1 MATPQQHG
9 RVFLVVVMLAVFGC
23 LHPGALH
30 AAAQAVEPDATAT
43 GNTTHSTLVQ
53 SSATRPT
60 NQSQPIQNS
69 TATTNTTSTN
79 TTSASTNNHTR
90 NDAVVSTNSSTSAS
104 SSSGNSSSI
113 LNKDEAVPLDT
124 KITVPF
130 SVLGV
135 LLMVSGAPM
144 GFWGGRNRWSSYFLT
159 GAYVGALSV
168 LTPILRF
175 GVIAQDRHPSTAIQG
190 VFVLACLISAIAAG
204 AVAVIFWKG
213 TRFLVGAGGG
223 FVLSLF
229 ILSLKTNSLIEA
241 AGLRWVVIL
250 LSSSLGF
257 VLATIPRLTIHV
269 TLLATAAMGAAAVVL
284 GIDCFTTAGLKEFWL
299 FILGFGA
306 LFPRLTRF
314 PFTITIQAE
323 LGVMGG
329 LFLMGASVQ
338 WRLLE
343 VIRKKIDELKQ
354 LDTDRRMEEDA
365 AAYRQSMALD
375 ADLKMW
381 ERRHAE
387 DGESVTMTLA
397 ASPPNKHSRKS
408 SQFSLLPRLPSS
420 PISPQTPNTPTLE
433 KNSHSALLPS
443 SNNRPLLPLDVGG
456 GLASSLG
463 ITEELSPRHHDHS
476 SSMPKDQAGDLAEN
490 TAPRQRSFGE
500 SRPADGTV
508 TIEFDKFDNDR
519 RVARPPGAPA
529 SWTSPLASSTK
540 PLTTNTMM
548 ASGMAGKES
557 PRMYGQDWQRTGHD
571 SRTTTE
577 HVSPVLRGHSDDL
590 PAPKPRPA
598 SRILVGSYSSQPPPV
613 RAAASAHRESKVMT
627 IAELE
632 QRHKQA
638 IKKLQQPATTRL
650 SLAPNPKLDSPTP
663 PALHHSSSTGN
674 LNPPD
679 LRDHPRRSSHLPS
692 TLPRSGKHDHRDL
705 DRRSRHLDNSPLR
718 PSDSNSPAGP
728 PPPSASQKTAP
739 WLSY

>member
-1 MATPQQHG
+1 MAKSHQDG
-9 RVFLVVVMLAVFGC
+9 RVFLLVVMLAVFGC

-30 AAAQAVEPDATAT
+30 AAAQAVQPDATAAGHT
-43 GNTTHSTLVQ
+43 TTNTTLLQ
-53 SSATRPT
+53 SGAARQT

-69 TATTNTTSTN
+69 TATTNTTSN
-79 TTSASTNNHTR
+79 NNHSNYTTTTLNNTR
-90 NDAVVSTNSSTSAS
+90 NDAAISANST

-130 SVLGV
+130 SILGV

-159 GAYVGALSV
+159 GAYVGALIV
-168 LTPILRF
+168 MTPILRF
-175 GVIAQDRHPSTAIQG
+175 GVMAQDRHPSTAIQG

-250 LSSSLGF
+250 ISSSLGF
-257 VLATIPRLTIHV
+257 VLATVPRLTIHV

-306 LFPRLTRF
+306 LFPRLAHF

-354 LDTDRRMEEDA
+354 LDTDRRMEEEA

-381 ERRHAE
+381 ERRYAE

-420 PISPQTPNTPTLE
+420 PISPQTPNTTTLE
-433 KNSHSALLPS
+433 KNNHSPLL
-443 SNNRPLLPLDVGG
+443 SNNNNHPLLPLDVGG

-463 ITEELSPRHHDHS
+463 ITEELIPPNHGHS
-476 SSMPKDQAGDLAEN
+476 SSMPRDQAVDFAES
-490 TAPRQRSFGE
+490 TAPQQRSLGE
-500 SRPADGTV
+500 SRSADGAV
-508 TIEFDKFDNDR
+508 TIPFDRFDNDR
-519 RVARPPGAPA
+519 RVARPPGAPS
-529 SWTSPLASSTK
+529 SWTSPLGSTK
-540 PLTTNTMM
+540 PITTNTM
-548 ASGMAGKES
+548 ASGMTGQDS
-557 PRMYGQDWQRTGHD
+557 PRMYGQDWRRSAHD

-577 HVSPVLRGHSDDL
+577 HVSPVLLHGPSDDL

-598 SRILVGSYSSQPPPV
+598 SRILVGSYSSQPPV
-613 RAAASAHRESKVMT
+613 RGGVPAQRESKVMT

-632 QRHKQA
+632 QRHKLA
-638 IKKLQQPATTRL
+638 MKKLQQPATNRL
-650 SLAPNPKLDSPTP
+650 SVAPSPKLDPTP
-663 PALHHSSSTGN
+663 LALHHSSSTGN

-679 LRDHPRRSSHLPS
+679 LRDHRRRSSHLPS
-692 TLPRSGKHDHRDL
+692 TLPRSGKQDHL
-705 DRRSRHLDNSPLR
+705 DHTRRSRHLDNSSALR
-718 PSDSNSPAGP
+718 PSSSTSPSGP